1 MIYSYLYINNYLK
14 PALVLVA
21 TVDEPPFWKFG
32 SFINVLMTKPIFA
45 FLHGLI
51 SISQILVTIILEKH
65 LIEDL
70 WQKIWKVLKYF
81 SKQNIFNKEDTENN
95 RKFDI

>member
-1 MIYSYLYINNYLK
+1 MIYNYLYINNYLK

-32 SFINVLMTKPIFA
+32 SFINVFNDKT
-45 FLHGLI
+45 FLHGMI
-51 SISQILVTIILEKH
+51 SMSQILVTIILEKN

-70 WQKIWKVLKYF
+70 WQI
-81 SKQNIFNKEDTENN
+81 EDMESS
-95 RKFDI
+95 